1 MAGLMGILG
10 NASKESLEAVQ
21 KEFGSLLIEN
31 EQLVAA
37 YKLVRDLVIF
47 TNKRLVLVDKQGMT
61 GSKVEIMSIPYRRIV
76 RIARENAAGLDLD
89 SELKL
94 WVQGNE
100 LPIVKHFKKGESIG
114 EVYQLLT
121 RAILE

>member
-1 MAGLMGILG
+1 MVNLNGILG

-21 KEFGSLLIEN
+21 KEFGALLIGA
-31 EQLVAA
+31 EQFVAA

-47 TNKRLVLVDKQGMT
+47 TNKRLILVDKQGIT

-76 RIARENAAGLDLD
+76 RISRENAGTLDLD

-94 WVQGNE
+94 WVQGQE
-100 LPIVKHFKKGESIG
+100 LPIVKQFRKGESIS
-114 EVYQLLT
+114 EVYQLLSQV
-121 RAILE
+121 ILE

>member
-10 NASKESLEAVQ
+10 NASKELLEAVQ

-76 RIARENAAGLDLD
+76 RIARENAGALDLD

-94 WVQGNE
+94 WVQGHD
-100 LPIVKHFKKGESIG
+100 LPIVKSFRKGESIS